1 MRTQLRQFAARIEP
15 RPILD
20 DITVVIPTLG
30 RPILEE
36 SLSWLA
42 ASNAWPAAVIVVDQ
56 GARPEVAVWVERLLV
71 LGLTAQ
77 HLPSMQHGR
86 SAGINRG
93 LERVRTRFVAVTDD
107 DCFVTADWLEGMTGH
122 LRRWPEAIITGRV
135 EAAGDD
141 AVEFCVVPSMTPA
154 VYRRPQLKTHPLI
167 GGNMGVS
174 IANVERIGLFDEHPS
189 LRSAEDSDWGY
200 RALRLG
206 IPITYVPEV
215 AVRHY
220 NWRTTDQRA
229 ARYREYARSQGGFYG
244 KYLFS
249 GNWLIPLQA
258 GRGLVRGPIRWLRG
272 LARRDQ
278 DMIARG
284 RADTTDLLPG
294 IMAGLRRSRQR

>member
-1 MRTQLRQFAARIEP
+1 MSTQPRQFAARIEQ
-15 RPILD
+15 RPILA

-36 SLSWLA
+36 SLNWLVA
-42 ASNAWPAAVIVVDQ
+42 GRAWPAAVIVVDQ
-56 GARPEVAVWVERLLV
+56 GARPEVAVWVERLQV

-77 HLPSMQHGR
+77 HLPSMQRGR
-86 SAGINRG
+86 SAGVNCG

-107 DCFVTADWLEGMTGH
+107 DCFVTPDWLQGMTGH

-141 AVEFCVVPSMTPA
+141 AVEFCAVTFTTPM
-154 VYRRPQLKTHPLI
+154 VYRRPQLKVHPLI

-174 IANVERIGLFDEHPS
+174 MATVERIGLFDEHPS

-206 IPITYVPEV
+206 IPIAYMPEV
-215 AVRHY
+215 AVRHH
-220 NWRTTDQRA
+220 NWRTTGQRA
-229 ARYREYARSQGGFYG
+229 SRYREYARSQGGFYG

-249 GNWLIPLQA
+249 GDWLIPLQA
-258 GRGLVRGPIRWLRG
+258 GRALLRGPIRWLRG

-284 RADTTDLLPG
+284 RADMIDLLPG
-294 IMAGLRRSRQR
+294 IVAGLRRSRQR

>member
-1 MRTQLRQFAARIEP
+1 MSAQPRQLAASVEP

-36 SLSWLA
+36 SLNWLVA
-42 ASNAWPAAVIVVDQ
+42 GRAWPGAVIIVDQ
-56 GARPEVAVWVERLLV
+56 GARPEVAAWVERLQG
-71 LGLTAQ
+71 LGLIAQ
-77 HLPSMQHGR
+77 HLPSMQRGR
-86 SAGINRG
+86 SAGVNRG

-107 DCFVTADWLEGMTGH
+107 DCFVTADWLQGMTGH
-122 LRRWPEAIITGRV
+122 LRRWPEAVITGRV

-141 AVEFCVVPSMTPA
+141 EVEFCAVTSTTPT
-154 VYRRPQLKTHPLI
+154 VYRHPQLKVHPLI

-174 IANVERIGLFDEHPS
+174 MATVERIGLFDEHPS
-189 LRSAEDSDWGY
+189 LLSAEDSDWGY

-206 IPITYVPEV
+206 IPIAYMPEV
-215 AVRHY
+215 VVRHY
-220 NWRTTDQRA
+220 NWRTTGQRA

-249 GNWLIPLQA
+249 GDGLILLQA
-258 GRGLVRGPIRWLRG
+258 GRDLVRGPIRWFRG
-272 LARRDQ
+272 WRRRDA

-284 RADTTDLLPG
+284 RADTVDLLPG
-294 IMAGLRRSRQR
+294 IVAGLRRSRQR

>member
-1 MRTQLRQFAARIEP
+1 MSAQPRQLAANVEP

-36 SLSWLA
+36 SLNWLVA
-42 ASNAWPAAVIVVDQ
+42 GRAWPGTVIIVDQ
-56 GARPEVAVWVERLLV
+56 GARPEVAAWVERLQT
-71 LGLTAQ
+71 LGMIAQ
-77 HLPSMQHGR
+77 HLPSMQRGR
-86 SAGINRG
+86 SAGVNRG

-107 DCFVTADWLEGMTGH
+107 DCFVTADWLQGMTGH

-141 AVEFCVVPSMTPA
+141 AVEFCAVTSTTPT
-154 VYRRPQLKTHPLI
+154 VYRRPQLKVHPLI
-167 GGNMGVS
+167 GGNMDVS
-174 IANVERIGLFDEHPS
+174 MAIVERIGLFDEHPS

-206 IPITYVPEV
+206 IPIAYMPEV

-220 NWRTTDQRA
+220 NWRTTGQRA

-244 KYLFS
+244 KYLFGS
-249 GNWLIPLQA
+249 WLVALQA
-258 GRGLVRGPIRWLRG
+258 GRDLLRGPVRWFRG
-272 LARRDQ
+272 WHKRDP

-284 RADTTDLLPG
+284 RADTIDLLPG
-294 IMAGLRRSRQR
+294 IVAGLRRSRQR